1 MHLQSNIIMDLENFW
16 MCIVYCSFIH
26 LLSPL
31 RSIVLTD
38 VFCPAVTL
46 HTCHLVLNICSH
58 PFYTFN
64 FTAYF
69 LRSYKEDLQLSIELL
84 RTRAHPPKC
93 EAADAMPHFFF
104 LWFSWLLFQEIILQK
119 LLSLL
124 FITSFRHNL
133 LIEVTLSLNLI
144 VITAQ
149 GPGDK
154 SISPWCVY
162 SLIVSRQSWSID
174 TRPRPCERSAHL
186 SPNNVDF
193 LGQWLWRPEP
203 HYRLE

>member
-69 LRSYKEDLQLSIELL
+69 LRSYKEDLQLSIDLL
-84 RTRAHPPKC
+84 RTRAHPPTCRWDNPLGLGPCQWILEFGFFGDEVVTPSRCVVGSAQVGTELLQDLTGRPGNWIWAFWHHLAFGLDVPKC
-93 EAADAMPHFFF
+93 RPPH
-104 LWFSWLLFQEIILQK
+104 ILG
-119 LLSLL
+119 SP
-124 FITSFRHNL
+124 
-133 LIEVTLSLNLI
+133 LIS
-144 VITAQ
+144 
-149 GPGDK
+149 
-154 SISPWCVY
+154 SCV
-162 SLIVSRQSWSID
+162 IVSSFGDPSQTS
-174 TRPRPCERSAHL
+174 RP
-186 SPNNVDF
+186 SPVMF
-193 LGQWLWRPEP
+193 GLGS
-203 HYRLE
+203 